1 MGLVPDSV
9 TPEQLADAATLDEL
23 YAQLA
28 KINVGAGW
36 NKPTPSLWPSPRE
49 TFLPVHWQYAYA
61 KGALDAAG
69 RLINTE
75 LSERRNLILAN
86 PMEGNSYAT
95 TRTIVAAYQMIMPG
109 ERARSHRHTPNA
121 LRLIVDALPGIYTV
135 VEGKKLPMLPG
146 DVVLTPN
153 WSWHGHG
160 NDSTARGY
168 WIDFLDVPFVQ
179 MLEPIF
185 LEQYPDE
192 FEDDAEEVESSPL
205 IFPWQETRRK
215 LSEASGAHGAEWGV
229 QIALDASVLDTISL
243 HMIRLLPGRPS
254 PQSKSTANA
263 IYAVVE
269 GTGESIVGGKRFEW
283 AQGDIVVAPAWH
295 THHHRAST
303 DAVLFQVT
311 DRPIL
316 QKTGLLREELE

>member
-1 MGLVPDSV
+1 
-9 TPEQLADAATLDEL
+9 
-23 YAQLA
+23 
-28 KINVGAGW
+28 
-36 NKPTPSLWPSPRE
+36 
-49 TFLPVHWQYAYA
+49 
-61 KGALDAAG
+61 
-69 RLINTE
+69 
-75 LSERRNLILAN
+75 
-86 PMEGNSYAT
+86 MEGNSYAT

-121 LRLIVDALPGIYTV
+121 LRLIVDAVPGIYTV
-135 VEGKKLPMLPG
+135 VDGKKLPMLPG

-192 FEDDAEEVESSPL
+192 FEDDAEEVEVFSPHFSVAGNSAQVERGVRHAWCQMGRADRARCIGPRHDLAAYDSPAARPAESAKASPPPTRSTRSWKVRASRSS
-205 IFPWQETRRK
+205 
-215 LSEASGAHGAEWGV
+215 A
-229 QIALDASVLDTISL
+229 
-243 HMIRLLPGRPS
+243 
-254 PQSKSTANA
+254 ANA
-263 IYAVVE
+263 SNGHGE
-269 GTGESIVGGKRFEW
+269 TSSSRPPGTR
-283 AQGDIVVAPAWH
+283 
-295 THHHRAST
+295 HHHRAST

-316 QKTGLLREELE
+316 QKTGPAA